1 MKRYVIQNKRKLCYV
16 FRVLFFLIIL
26 VLLIRAANFCLYNDN
41 TYTRVM
47 FHEMY
52 DSEPIDAAFVGSSI
66 VYRHF
71 DPEIWDAQLGMHT
84 FNLGTSSQTPDDT
97 YYILKELFKKQK
109 PKYCIYGIN
118 SISFLK
124 LDGYNNPT
132 KSYII
137 FDYLKPSV
145 NKYEYG
151 NTAFARHSL
160 LNAWIPAT
168 RSANKSLIKT
178 IRDTVKVKR
187 TEAYR
192 TYSYKIY
199 EASQEEYRGRGF
211 VYTDRQTEK
220 GAVGR
225 VGGYL
230 FCEYELSE
238 EYIFYMKK
246 IKELCDANRCEL
258 ILIVPPLPYG
268 SMAAQKD
275 YQEILDL
282 YADVADSLD
291 APLFNFDL
299 VRPDYL
305 AMEDSDFYDSG
316 HMSGKGAR
324 RFSEAASKLIK
335 RYIDGEAIDRD
346 AYFYSS
352 YNDLLDASP
361 WIFNTW
367 LVKTED
373 GYTAEAAYGNGVLP
387 EFAFYWS
394 QDMGE
399 TWNMI
404 KTYSQDCRIAGE
416 EIPAGGD
423 MIMVRTRPGGTLT
436 PEGEDGGQC
445 DRMVMK

>member
-1 MKRYVIQNKRKLCYV
+1 MAL
-16 FRVLFFLIIL
+16 
-26 VLLIRAANFCLYNDN
+26 
-41 TYTRVM
+41 
-47 FHEMY
+47 
-52 DSEPIDAAFVGSSI
+52 
-66 VYRHF
+66 
-71 DPEIWDAQLGMHT
+71 
-84 FNLGTSSQTPDDT
+84 
-97 YYILKELFKKQK
+97 
-109 PKYCIYGIN
+109 
-118 SISFLK
+118 
-124 LDGYNNPT
+124 
-132 KSYII
+132 
-137 FDYLKPSV
+137 
-145 NKYEYG
+145 
-151 NTAFARHSL
+151 
-160 LNAWIPAT
+160 
-168 RSANKSLIKT
+168 
-178 IRDTVKVKR
+178 
-187 TEAYR
+187 
-192 TYSYKIY
+192 
-199 EASQEEYRGRGF
+199 QE
-211 VYTDRQTEK
+211 
-220 GAVGR
+220 
-225 VGGYL
+225 
-230 FCEYELSE
+230 
-238 EYIFYMKK
+238 
-246 IKELCDANRCEL
+246 
-258 ILIVPPLPYG
+258 
-268 SMAAQKD
+268 D

-291 APLFNFDL
+291 VPLFNFDL

-399 TWNMI
+399 TWHII
-404 KTYSQDCRIAGE
+404 KTYSQDGRIAGK

-436 PEGEDGGQC
+436 PEGEDGWQC
-445 DRMVMK
+445 DRMVTR